1 MRNSTPRPWPC
12 WASDTESR
20 VTHRRRWGNLQG
32 MPLASWSLRRRVTV
46 VVAVVAVILWALS
59 AAAVLYAAMHDGARR
74 AQAIVVLGAAQYRG
88 KPSPVLRAR
97 LDHAVA
103 LYRRG
108 VAPRLVLTGGT
119 AEGDTA
125 SEAAVS
131 RVYALGEG
139 VPDSAI
145 LLENEGRTTGQ
156 SMTQVARLLRARRLD
171 TVVVVSD
178 PFHVLRAE
186 RTARREGLTAFG
198 SPTRTDDVWGRV
210 LRQPGY
216 FLGETVKA
224 PLAAFVNW

>member
-1 MRNSTPRPWPC
+1 MS
-12 WASDTESR
+12 
-20 VTHRRRWGNLQG
+20 
-32 MPLASWSLRRRVTV
+32 LAPWSLRRRVTV
-46 VVAVVAVILWALS
+46 AALAVAVALWGAS
-59 AAAVLYAAMHDGARR
+59 AAAVLYAATHDGARR

-103 LYRRG
+103 LYHRG

-131 RVYALGEG
+131 RVYALGAG

-145 LLENEGRTTGQ
+145 LLENEGRTTAQ
-156 SMTQVARLLRARRLD
+156 SLTQVARLLQARRLD

-186 RTARREGLTAFG
+186 RSARRAGLTAYG
-198 SPTRTDDVWGRV
+198 SPTRTDDAWARV
-210 LRQPGY
+210 VRQPSY

-224 PLAAFVNW
+224 PLAVFVNW

>member
-1 MRNSTPRPWPC
+1 M
-12 WASDTESR
+12 AI
-20 VTHRRRWGNLQG
+20 
-32 MPLASWSLRRRVTV
+32 ASWSLRRRVTV
-46 VVAVVAVILWALS
+46 ALLLLAVLLWGAS
-59 AAAVLYAAMHDGARR
+59 AAAVLRAASRDDAAR
-74 AQAIVVLGAAQYRG
+74 AQAIVVMGAAQYRG
-88 KPSPVLRAR
+88 RPSPVLRAR

-108 VAPRLVLTGGT
+108 VAPRVVLTGGT

-131 RVYALGEG
+131 RLYALAAG

-156 SMTQVARLLRARRLD
+156 SLERVARLLRARRLD

-178 PFHVLRAE
+178 PFHVLRAAHVA
-186 RTARREGLTAFG
+186 TREGLTAYR

-210 LRQPGY
+210 ARQTGY

-224 PLAAFVNW
+224 PLALFVNW